1 MKPARRASQPELQAL
16 THTAIALALLAWTW
30 APGLTALPATVL
42 TYLAAITGGSKALR
56 WDTAR
61 TLAGTNTILRTHAA
75 TTIRATAWA
84 ITALATAALH
94 ALATIHHR
102 TLPAT
107 TN

>member
-30 APGLTALPATVL
+30 APGLTALPATFL
-42 TYLAAITGGSKALR
+42 TYLAAITGSSKALH
-56 WDTAR
+56 WDTTH
-61 TLAGTNTILRTHAA
+61 TLTATNHILRTHTAHL
-75 TTIRATAWA
+75 IRALAWA

-94 ALATIHHR
+94 ALAAAHRR
-102 TLPAT
+102 TLPAA